1 MPDSPPSSP
10 TPGEI
15 APLLRLGLEEHDG
28 SAEMLDATIRVDAPT
43 PRTGSGTAGSRG
55 WEPPSVE
62 QLQQALPQYEI
73 TTFIARGGMG
83 AVYKGTQRALK
94 RPVAIKVLPPDLRE
108 GDWQFA
114 ERFKHEAQAMAR
126 LTHPNIVA
134 VYDAGE
140 TAEGLLYF
148 VMEFIEGTDVAQI
161 IASSGRLA
169 PAQAVPIITAV
180 CEALAFAHEEGI
192 VHRDIKPSNIMIDR
206 RGRVKVAD
214 FGLAKSV
221 NVDAS
226 LVTSSSVAM
235 GTPDFIAPEVLIPGM
250 KVDGR
255 ADIYAVGVMLYQMI
269 TGAIPRGRF
278 ALPSGI
284 VPQVDKRLDDIVDKA
299 MQTDR
304 EQRYSTAIEMK
315 RDVESVVMVKGDSAG
330 TPARSFSSG
339 GAESTKK
346 PGLSARAPLLLAAA
360 GVLVMGTG
368 AWFLLKP
375 PAQTL
380 HNDGP
385 GKTNTSSS
393 SSSAA
398 AELPTEWI
406 DGTQALREAGIQTG
420 KLKEEDGWLSAT
432 QEDFYFKLN
441 EGRESEDMAVRFVF
455 DGSIGTHL
463 RKQFSMRDLTGYV
476 SEVVGR
482 EAKLVAKQIGR
493 PDRLSVV
500 NLPPRPPG
508 QNEQEMIFVVRGN
521 VMSQWV
527 DGKLVN
533 TIQDEQHKRGSMEFK
548 LFVASQN
555 MPATRL
561 RKVEYAVWPSS
572 SPDQTAAP
580 TSSAT
585 ELPTEW
591 MDSTQELRE
600 AGLSAGK
607 LKEEDGLLKL
617 TQGNFYFHLHQRQ
630 ALEDVAVRVTFSGS
644 IILKLRKQEEAAG
657 STGYVGAVAE
667 NEAAITIAGED
678 SQVARKSVADLPPQP
693 PGQNEREMI
702 FIVRGSEISQ
712 WVDGKRV
719 NTLQDG
725 QYKRGIM
732 ELALVAAN
740 QTRAATQLRKVE
752 YALLK

>member
-73 TTFIARGGMG
+73 TAFIARGGMG

-393 SSSAA
+393 SAA

-406 DGTQALREAGIQTG
+406 DGTQALREAGIQAG

-432 QEDFYFKLN
+432 REDFYFKLN

-508 QNEQEMIFVVRGN
+508 QHEQEMIFVVRGN

-527 DGKLVN
+527 DGRLVN
-533 TIQDEQHKRGSMEFK
+533 TIRDEQHKRGSTEFK
-548 LFVASQN
+548 LFAASQTT
-555 MPATRL
+555 PATRL
-561 RKVEYAVWPSS
+561 RKVEYAIWPSAA
-572 SPDQTAAP
+572 PDQTAAP
-580 TSSAT
+580 TASAA

-591 MDSTQELRE
+591 MDITQELRE
-600 AGLSAGK
+600 AGFNAGK

-617 TQGNFYFHLHQRQ
+617 TQGNFYFHLRQRQ
-630 ALEDVAVRVTFSGS
+630 VLEDVAVRVTFSGN
-644 IILKLRKQEEAAG
+644 IGMKLRKQEEGAG
-657 STGYVGAVAE
+657 SAGYVTGVSGNQA
-667 NEAAITIAGED
+667 TIGISGGD
-678 SQVARKSVADLPPQP
+678 SQYEQNSVADLPPQP

-740 QTRAATQLRKVE
+740 QNRAATQLRKVE

>member
-1 MPDSPPSSP
+1 MSDCKPPPS

-15 APLLRLGLEEHDG
+15 APLLRLGLEKHDS
-28 SAEMLDATIRVDAPT
+28 SAEMLDATIRVNAPT
-43 PRTGSGTAGSRG
+43 PRTVSGTAGSRG

-73 TTFIARGGMG
+73 TAFIARGGMG

-108 GDWQFA
+108 GDLQFA

-140 TAEGLLYF
+140 TADGLLYF

-161 IASSGRLA
+161 IASSGRVE

-284 VPQVDKRLDDIVDKA
+284 VPQVDKRLDEIVDRA

-330 TPARSFSSG
+330 TPARSFSSA

-346 PGLSARAPLLLAAA
+346 SGLSARAPLFLAAA
-360 GVLVMGTG
+360 GVLVMGAG

-380 HNDGP
+380 NNDGL
-385 GKTNTSSS
+385 GKTNTS

-406 DGTQALREAGIQTG
+406 DGTPALREAGIKTG
-420 KLKEEDGWLSAT
+420 NLKEEDGWLSAT

-441 EGRESEDMAVRFVF
+441 EGLESEDMAVRLVF
-455 DGSIGTHL
+455 DGSIGSHL
-463 RKQFSMRDLTGYV
+463 RKQYSMRNLTGYV

-493 PDRLSVV
+493 PDRLTVV
-500 NLPPRPPG
+500 NLPPLPPG
-508 QNEQEMIFVVRGN
+508 QKEQEMIFVVRGN

-527 DGKLVN
+527 DGKLVK
-533 TIQDEQHKRGSMEFK
+533 TISDEQHQRGWTEFK
-548 LFVASQN
+548 LFAASHK

-561 RKVEYAVWPSS
+561 KKVEYAIWPSS
-572 SPDQTAAP
+572 SPDQAAAP
-580 TSSAT
+580 TSSFA
-585 ELPTEW
+585 ELPTE
-591 MDSTQELRE
+591 
-600 AGLSAGK
+600 
-607 LKEEDGLLKL
+607 
-617 TQGNFYFHLHQRQ
+617 
-630 ALEDVAVRVTFSGS
+630 
-644 IILKLRKQEEAAG
+644 
-657 STGYVGAVAE
+657 
-667 NEAAITIAGED
+667 
-678 SQVARKSVADLPPQP
+678 
-693 PGQNEREMI
+693 
-702 FIVRGSEISQ
+702 
-712 WVDGKRV
+712 
-719 NTLQDG
+719 
-725 QYKRGIM
+725 
-732 ELALVAAN
+732 
-740 QTRAATQLRKVE
+740 
-752 YALLK
+752 